1 MLWQPGMR
9 ITDLRL
15 NDFTPIPLTST
26 ATPASGFTVST
37 FSGRRAGGVT
47 EWTLILIRSGASL
60 GAADSAGNIGD
71 IACATLPPDCRPAD
85 MYVTSFDKAGTA
97 SGSVRI
103 LPSGVCTLTSMDPT
117 SSIASGA
124 SVNFAGTFVTG

>member
-1 MLWQPGMR
+1 MLWSPGMR
-9 ITDLRL
+9 ITDARL
-15 NDFTPIPLTST
+15 NDHTPVALTST
-26 ATPASGFTVST
+26 ATPATGFTVST

-71 IACATLPPDCRPAD
+71 VVCATLPADCRPAD